1 MAPRGPCLR
10 AVPVER
16 AVRPGSTPM
25 VVACCSRESRSDLET
40 TCMSFPL
47 HGVRDNSPAEIQAF
61 EATCDRLAGFD
72 QGIDFE
78 WVDGYLAALA
88 AGPRLPEPAQWL
100 PLMCGDA
107 FERAFADPPDAA
119 QAERS
124 LLLRLKVL
132 RDQLDPQALMEDP
145 ESLRLNPLMVE
156 WTDADRERLVRE
168 AALPEDDARAMQTG
182 VLWAEGFLDAVET
195 QPDLWQSPADD
206 ESAELL
212 EALLA
217 QVAALVIP
225 PGHDD
230 LAAHLAKYH
239 PQRAPSREDLLAEA
253 CYSVQDLR
261 VFWVDRAPKPETRHV
276 EAAPGRN
283 DPCPCGSGK
292 KYKKC
297 HGATA

>member
-1 MAPRGPCLR
+1 
-10 AVPVER
+10 
-16 AVRPGSTPM
+16 
-25 VVACCSRESRSDLET
+25 
-40 TCMSFPL
+40 MSLPL
-47 HGVRDNSPAEIQAF
+47 HGVRDNNPGEIKAF
-61 EATCDRLAGFD
+61 DATCERLAGFD
-72 QGIDFE
+72 PEIGFE
-78 WVDGYLAALA
+78 WVDGFLAALA
-88 AGPRLPEPAQWL
+88 TGARLPEPAQWL
-100 PLMCGDA
+100 PLLCGDA

-145 ESLRLNPLMVE
+145 EALRLNPLMAE
-156 WTDADRERLVRE
+156 WTDADRERLVQQE
-168 AALPEDDARAMQTG
+168 AVPAEDAQAMQTG
-182 VLWAEGFLDAVET
+182 ALWAEGFLDAIEAF
-195 QPDLWQSPADD
+195 PALWEPPADE

-212 EALLA
+212 EALLD
-217 QVAALVIP
+217 QIAALMMP
-225 PGHDD
+225 PGHEDY
-230 LAAHLAKYH
+230 AAHVARYH

-276 EAAPGRN
+276 EATPGRN

-297 HGATA
+297 HGASA